1 MVTKQARELFT
12 GSDVEAEPH
21 YWAKRART
29 AEQAE
34 DGEHLLTPTDRDVS
48 GPEDNES
55 ALEREVLDEE
65 VEAHYEEE
73 NKDRI
78 HESIKQRAADHGK
91 ITGVRDIHCRTL
103 RLLT

>member
-1 MVTKQARELFT
+1 MVTKRARASYT
-12 GSDVEAEPH
+12 GSDGEAESR
-21 YWAKRART
+21 YWSKRART
-29 AEQAE
+29 AEDLE

-48 GPEDNES
+48 GPEDDES

-65 VEAHYEEE
+65 AEACYEEE

-78 HESIKQRAADHGK
+78 LENIKQRAGHGK